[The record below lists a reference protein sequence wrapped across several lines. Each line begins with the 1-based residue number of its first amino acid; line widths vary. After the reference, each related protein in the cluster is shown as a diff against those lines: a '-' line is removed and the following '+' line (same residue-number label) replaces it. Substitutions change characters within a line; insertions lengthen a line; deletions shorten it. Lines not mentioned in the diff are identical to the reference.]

1 MEKVVHR
8 SKDRG
13 VGEHGWLSTR
23 YSFSFA
29 NWYDPARMGF
39 GALRV
44 INDDTIAPAQGFGT
58 HAHEDMEIITLVMS
72 GTLTHEDSLG
82 NRGSIPAGDVQTM
95 SAGTGVQHSERNDSA
110 TEPLTLFQM
119 WILPHTYDAPPRYGQ
134 QSFGNDATPGITLL
148 VGPDGTEGALPIY
161 QDAYLSR
168 AVIDELHQLTYRLH
182 DPAHGVYV
190 FVIEGTVNVAEET
203 LGSRDAIGL
212 RDAEEVMLTSV
223 TPATVLIFEVPL

>member
-119 WILPHTYDAPPRYGQ
+119 WILPHTYDAP
-134 QSFGNDATPGITLL
+134 
-148 VGPDGTEGALPIY
+148 
-161 QDAYLSR
+161 
-168 AVIDELHQLTYRLH
+168 
-182 DPAHGVYV
+182 
-190 FVIEGTVNVAEET
+190 
-203 LGSRDAIGL
+203 
-212 RDAEEVMLTSV
+212 
-223 TPATVLIFEVPL
+223 